1 MSDGD
6 IMISYE
12 SICNKLGFDILKDGI
27 PKLEY
32 DPETVH
38 EDDSKPS
45 RWSVL
50 TYEELKWLDDNI
62 MIDYLK
68 NNN

>member
-38 EDDSKPS
+38 DDTKPS
-45 RWSVL
+45 RWSIL